1 MIARQK
7 VLRSGRLIA
16 TNYPGQHFPGL
27 SSCSGAPNGH
37 GGNEATPSG
46 VGDVLMDAV
55 LCDVPCSVRS
65 VPCLSVCIFLVCL
78 CACRPWRYGRIETEE
93 VETEEVE
100 TEEVETEGMVETEE
114 VETEEVETGE
124 VETDEV
130 ETEGMVE
137 TEGIVEVSTSSVST
151 SRGYGRER
159 GYGRG
164 VTRDV
169 AYRVCYRSSV
179 TSISRD
185 VP

>member
-1 MIARQK
+1 MTHTRYGDTQMIARQK

-100 TEEVETEGMVETEE
+100 TEEVETEGMVETE
-114 VETEEVETGE
+114 
-124 VETDEV
+124 
-130 ETEGMVE
+130 
-137 TEGIVEVSTSSVST
+137 GIVEVSTSSVST